1 MVIRGVQAPKMQL
14 RASDRE
20 QIPLRMVPRPGVARV
35 CPTQVREIPIP

>member
-20 QIPLRMVPRPGVARV
+20 QIPLRMVPRPGVARA